1 MLGQK
6 VIQNIGG
13 NWWFTAGSTRDST
26 SQPQKIRECIVWLVI
41 FAAVIEVHQR
51 AWQHILEVISFGLF
65 CATVL
70 GCCTFLVEKVLLPSS
85 GQFWLPDAG
94 EGSWIVLKVWLEMP
108 QMKCQDLV
116 CLSVQRV
123 RTWLKG
129 CCYGGVNF
137 SWGVPLNSQGTA
149 GTMHTSIQPVW
160 HDCFAWKGKK
170 PAPRRRRFH
179 HHVDTRSAWPIIYFC
194 LK

>member
-6 VIQNIGG
+6 VTQNIGG

-26 SQPQKIRECIVWLVI
+26 SQPQKIQECFVWLVI

-70 GCCTFLVEKVLLPSS
+70 GCCTFLVEKFSLPSS

-94 EGSWIVLKVWLEMP
+94 EGSWIVLKFVAGGAADE
-108 QMKCQDLV
+108 V
-116 CLSVQRV
+116 SGSCLFVGAEGQNPTR
-123 RTWLKG
+123 RLLLRWAEL
-129 CCYGGVNF
+129 CLGGAFTLSRYSRHNAHQH
-137 SWGVPLNSQGTA
+137 PTCLTRLL
-149 GTMHTSIQPVW
+149 HR
-160 HDCFAWKGKK
+160 KGKK
-170 PAPRRRRFH
+170 PAPRRRCSH
-179 HHVDTRSAWPIIYFC
+179 PHVDTRSTWPIIYFC
-194 LK
+194 LR